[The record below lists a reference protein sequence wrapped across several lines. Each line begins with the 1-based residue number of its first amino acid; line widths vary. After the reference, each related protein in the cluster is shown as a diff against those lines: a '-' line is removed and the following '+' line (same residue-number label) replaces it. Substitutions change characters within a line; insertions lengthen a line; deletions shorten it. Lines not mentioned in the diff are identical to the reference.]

1 MRFTSET
8 SVDGVIEQS
17 FTLDEIPGVLWT
29 PDHEAGPRPL
39 ILVGH
44 GGGQHKRAPGVVARA
59 ARFAG
64 EGGFAVAA
72 IDAPNHGDR
81 ARSAEFEQ
89 VAAEMRAAMAAGRD
103 LSGLVA
109 MHELLASQAV
119 ADWQRVIGALQEVDQ
134 VDGAAVGYW
143 GVSMGTG
150 LGVPL
155 LAAEPRIGAAVLG
168 LLGVPGLAEAAAKVT
183 ASVQFLLQWDDE
195 LVPRDQGL
203 ALFDAL
209 ASAEKTLHANRGGH
223 GNIPAFEIDDALAF
237 FSRHLLDAQA
247 GGARAG

>member
-8 SVDGVIEQS
+8 SADGVTERN
-17 FTLDEIPGVLWT
+17 FAVDEIPGVLWT
-29 PDHEAGPRPL
+29 PRHAAGPRPL
-39 ILVGH
+39 ILMGH
-44 GGGQHKRAPGVVARA
+44 GGGQHKRAPGIVARA
-59 ARFAG
+59 VRFAAG
-64 EGGFAVAA
+64 GGFAVAA
-72 IDAPNHGDR
+72 IDAPSHGERPQD
-81 ARSAEFEQ
+81 AEFIR
-89 VAAEMRAAMAAGRD
+89 VAGELRAGMGAGREA
-103 LSGLVA
+103 GPLVGA
-109 MHELLASQAV
+109 MHDLLAPRAV
-119 ADWQRVIGALQEVDQ
+119 ADWQQVITELGDHV
-134 VDGAAVGYW
+134 AAGPAGYW

-223 GNIPAFEIDDALAF
+223 GNIPAFEINDALAF
-237 FSRHLLDAQA
+237 FSRHLSPDRLAV
-247 GGARAG
+247 G